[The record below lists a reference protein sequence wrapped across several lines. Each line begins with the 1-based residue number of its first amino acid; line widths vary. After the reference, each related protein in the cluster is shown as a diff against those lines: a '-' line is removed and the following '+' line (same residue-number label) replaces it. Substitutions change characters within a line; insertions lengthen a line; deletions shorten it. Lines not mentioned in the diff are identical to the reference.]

1 MTHPENSL
9 IIHAEGTREELLKVI
24 WEKIF
29 KNPVE
34 EVGEEPVEMEF
45 EKEIEIGEPVAMH
58 APGAKESDEVG
69 SVELTLK
76 VRIDDENQAGRAA
89 LLLASTTT
97 GEAESVFKRE
107 LSSIGWRS
115 VATEVGGLAG
125 DLPQKITRAL
135 VGASLNAG
143 VVEKKRNEM
152 HALMHAALEALD
164 GFLAVG
170 MLEASVGAKI
180 AIVRNS
186 RWISVAVMGDT
197 AYHAVAHHE
206 RCGLGVMHI

>member
-1 MTHPENSL
+1 MFVIWKKIFNTPQ
-9 IIHAEGTREELLKVI
+9 EEL
-24 WEKIF
+24 EDD
-29 KNPVE
+29 
-34 EVGEEPVEMEF
+34 PVEMEAGAVSQ
-45 EKEIEIGEPVAMH
+45 EEVPPRAARENHVRDREPVSLDINSRGGERDQA
-58 APGAKESDEVG
+58 GI
-69 SVELTLK
+69 ELNLNI
-76 VRIDDENQAGRAA
+76 RIDDESQVGRAA
-89 LLLASTTT
+89 LLLAATTSNET
-97 GEAESVFKRE
+97 ECVFKKE

-143 VVEKKRNEM
+143 VVDKRRNEM

-164 GFLAVG
+164 GFLVVG

-186 RWISVAVMGDT
+186 KWISVAVMGDT

>member
-1 MTHPENSL
+1 MFVIWKKIFNAPQ
-9 IIHAEGTREELLKVI
+9 EEL
-24 WEKIF
+24 E
-29 KNPVE
+29 
-34 EVGEEPVEMEF
+34 EEPVKMEAESVCPEEVNHRPSQQSHGR
-45 EKEIEIGEPVAMH
+45 EKEPLSLDINSRGGERDQS
-58 APGAKESDEVG
+58 GID
-69 SVELTLK
+69 LNLRI
-76 VRIDDENQAGRAA
+76 RIDDESQVGRAA
-89 LLLASTTT
+89 LLLAATTSNET
-97 GEAESVFKRE
+97 ECVFKKE

-164 GFLAVG
+164 GFLVVG

-186 RWISVAVMGDT
+186 KWISVAVMGDT

>member
-1 MTHPENSL
+1 MIWKKMFTSPRKETETTAENDTTDDTKEVEDAPNERAPDLSHGKPECLQENS
-9 IIHAEGTREELLKVI
+9 
-24 WEKIF
+24 
-29 KNPVE
+29 E
-34 EVGEEPVEMEF
+34 EV
-45 EKEIEIGEPVAMH
+45 
-58 APGAKESDEVG
+58 SCR
-69 SVELTLK
+69 SVEVTLK
-76 VRIDDENQAGRAA
+76 IDIRDESQIGRTA

-97 GEAESVFKRE
+97 SESENCLKRE
-107 LSSIGWRS
+107 LASLGWKS

-135 VGASLNAG
+135 VGASLNAE
-143 VVEKKRNEM
+143 VVEKTRSEM
-152 HALMHAALEALD
+152 HALMHAALEALE
-164 GFLAVG
+164 GFLPVG

-186 RWISVAVMGDT
+186 RWIAVAVMGDT

>member
-1 MTHPENSL
+1 MIWKNIFTSP
-9 IIHAEGTREELLKVI
+9 REETEQI
-24 WEKIF
+24 D
-29 KNPVE
+29 E
-34 EVGEEPVEMEF
+34 ENKAVDGHSSENKFNKEGRVMSAPKTEF
-45 EKEIEIGEPVAMH
+45 PRDIQ
-58 APGAKESDEVG
+58 DEG
-69 SVELTLK
+69 RSRTVELNLHI
-76 VRIDDENQAGRAA
+76 VIHDESQVGRAA
-89 LLLASTTT
+89 LLLAATTT
-97 GEAESVFKRE
+97 SDSENRMKKD
-107 LSSIGWRS
+107 LTSIGWKS

-135 VGASLNAG
+135 VGASLNAE
-143 VVEKKRNEM
+143 VVEKTRNEM
-152 HALMHAALEALD
+152 HALMHAALEALE

-186 RWISVAVMGDT
+186 RWIAVAVMGDT

>member
-1 MTHPENSL
+1 M
-9 IIHAEGTREELLKVI
+9 I
-24 WEKIF
+24 WKKIF
-29 KNPVE
+29 NNPQE
-34 EVGEEPVEMEF
+34 DLEEEPVEM
-45 EKEIEIGEPVAMH
+45 KGEGNPV
-58 APGAKESDEVG
+58 EERDF
-69 SVELTLK
+69 SVEAGLTEPKKDAFTGVTATKEREREPEGFEMTLK
-76 VRIDDENQAGRAA
+76 VRIDDDSQVGRAA
-89 LLLASTTT
+89 LLLAATTSNET
-97 GEAESVFKRE
+97 ECFFKKE
-107 LSSIGWRS
+107 LSSIGWKS

-143 VVEKKRNEM
+143 VVEKRRDEM

-186 RWISVAVMGDT
+186 KWISVAVMGDT

>member
-1 MTHPENSL
+1 
-9 IIHAEGTREELLKVI
+9 VI
-24 WEKIF
+24 WKKIF
-29 KNPVE
+29 KNPQDEDVE
-34 EVGEEPVEMEF
+34 EEPVEMEF
-45 EKEIEIGEPVAMH
+45 IKEMEERGPVTVQRNGLGGVAERKH
-58 APGAKESDEVG
+58 
-69 SVELTLK
+69 VELNLK

-97 GEAESVFKRE
+97 SEAETVFKRE
-107 LSSIGWRS
+107 LASLGWKS

-164 GFLAVG
+164 GFLVVG

>member
-1 MTHPENSL
+1 
-9 IIHAEGTREELLKVI
+9 VI
-24 WEKIF
+24 WKKIF
-29 KNPVE
+29 NTPQDELE
-34 EVGEEPVEMEF
+34 EETSEMETGIIEESEEERF
-45 EKEIEIGEPVAMH
+45 PEKHGKGRDPVSLDFNVRGREWEKDRAGIELNLKIHIAD
-58 APGAKESDEVG
+58 ESQV
-69 SVELTLK
+69 
-76 VRIDDENQAGRAA
+76 GRAA
-89 LLLASTTT
+89 LLLAATTSNDS
-97 GEAESVFKRE
+97 EVIFKKE
-107 LSSIGWRS
+107 LASIGWKS

-143 VVEKKRNEM
+143 VVEKRRNEM
-152 HALMHAALEALD
+152 HALMHAALEALE
-164 GFLAVG
+164 GFLSVG

-186 RWISVAVMGDT
+186 KWISVAVMGDT

>member
-1 MTHPENSL
+1 MIWKRIFTPQTIDEQPNNTGIPLAEKPES
-9 IIHAEGTREELLKVI
+9 E
-24 WEKIF
+24 
-29 KNPVE
+29 
-34 EVGEEPVEMEF
+34 EEPSVGTTP
-45 EKEIEIGEPVAMH
+45 KEEIP
-58 APGAKESDEVG
+58 S
-69 SVELTLK
+69 SVLELT
-76 VRIDDENQAGRAA
+76 VRVRLDDENQVGRAA
-89 LLLASTTT
+89 LLLAATTT
-97 GEAESVFKRE
+97 VESENSFRRD
-107 LSSIGWRS
+107 LARWNWRS

-152 HALMHAALEALD
+152 HALMHAAVEALD

-170 MLEASVGAKI
+170 MLEASIGAKI
-180 AIVRNS
+180 SIVRNS
-186 RWISVAVMGDT
+186 RWIAVAVMGDT

>member
-1 MTHPENSL
+1 M
-9 IIHAEGTREELLKVI
+9 I
-24 WEKIF
+24 WKKMFTSPRDETEQKRDEKS
-29 KNPVE
+29 VE
-34 EVGEEPVEMEF
+34 EAETSLNGAEEKRGAFPEPQVEDARGIQE
-45 EKEIEIGEPVAMH
+45 EGK
-58 APGAKESDEVG
+58 SR
-69 SVELTLK
+69 SVELTIK
-76 VRIDDENQAGRAA
+76 ITIHDESQIGRTA
-89 LLLASTTT
+89 LLLAATTSSDT
-97 GEAESVFKRE
+97 ENRMKRE
-107 LSSIGWRS
+107 LASIGWKS

-135 VGASLNAG
+135 VGASLNAE
-143 VVEKKRNEM
+143 VVEKTRNEM
-152 HALMHAALEALD
+152 HALMHAALEALE

-186 RWISVAVMGDT
+186 RWIAVAVMGDT

>member
-1 MTHPENSL
+1 M
-9 IIHAEGTREELLKVI
+9 I
-24 WEKIF
+24 WKNIF
-29 KNPVE
+29 KNPQDEDVE
-34 EVGEEPVEMEF
+34 EEPVEMELLQGM
-45 EKEIEIGEPVAMH
+45 EEDREPVTLQMNGPRA
-58 APGAKESDEVG
+58 ESERNG
-69 SVELTLK
+69 VELNLK
-76 VRIDDENQAGRAA
+76 IRIDDENQAGRAA

-97 GEAESVFKRE
+97 SEAESVFKRE
-107 LSSIGWRS
+107 LASLGWKS

-186 RWISVAVMGDT
+186 RWIAVAVMGDT

>member
-1 MTHPENSL
+1 MFVIWKKIFNTPQ
-9 IIHAEGTREELLKVI
+9 EEL
-24 WEKIF
+24 E
-29 KNPVE
+29 
-34 EVGEEPVEMEF
+34 EEPVEMEAGAGYPEDVTPRVSHQSHGR
-45 EKEIEIGEPVAMH
+45 EKEPLSLDINSRGGERDQPGIE
-58 APGAKESDEVG
+58 
-69 SVELTLK
+69 LNLK
-76 VRIDDENQAGRAA
+76 IRIDDESQVGRAA
-89 LLLASTTT
+89 LLLAATTSNET
-97 GEAESVFKRE
+97 ECVFKKE
-107 LSSIGWRS
+107 LSSMGWRS

-164 GFLAVG
+164 GFLVVG

-180 AIVRNS
+180 AIVRNTK
-186 RWISVAVMGDT
+186 WISVAVMGDT
-197 AYHAVAHHE
+197 ASHAVAHHE

>member
-1 MTHPENSL
+1 M
-9 IIHAEGTREELLKVI
+9 I
-24 WEKIF
+24 WKRIF
-29 KNPVE
+29 TPQTIDEQPNNTGIPVA
-34 EVGEEPVEMEF
+34 
-45 EKEIEIGEPVAMH
+45 GEP
-58 APGAKESDEVG
+58 ESEEDT
-69 SVELTLK
+69 SVETAPKEERPSSVLELT
-76 VRIDDENQAGRAA
+76 VRVRLDDENQVGRAA
-89 LLLASTTT
+89 LLLAATTT
-97 GEAESVFKRE
+97 VESENSFRRD
-107 LSSIGWRS
+107 LARWNWRS

-152 HALMHAALEALD
+152 HALMHAAVEALD

-170 MLEASVGAKI
+170 MLEASIGAKI
-180 AIVRNS
+180 SIVRNS
-186 RWISVAVMGDT
+186 RWIAVAVMGDT

>member
-1 MTHPENSL
+1 MD
-9 IIHAEGTREELLKVI
+9 GVK
-24 WEKIF
+24 WKGIF
-29 KNPVE
+29 KNPQ
-34 EVGEEPVEMEF
+34 GEEWEELGEME
-45 EKEIEIGEPVAMH
+45 EAGRTEEREATVLDMSTPPDGQERRGV
-58 APGAKESDEVG
+58 EVNFRI
-69 SVELTLK
+69 
-76 VRIDDENQAGRAA
+76 RIDDENQAGRAA

-97 GEAESVFKRE
+97 SEAETTFKRE
-107 LSSIGWRS
+107 LASLGWKS

-125 DLPQKITRAL
+125 ILPQKITGAL

>member
-1 MTHPENSL
+1 MRYND
-9 IIHAEGTREELLKVI
+9 IREGSGGLVI
-24 WEKIF
+24 WKRIF
-29 KNPVE
+29 TPQTIDEQPNNTGIPVA
-34 EVGEEPVEMEF
+34 
-45 EKEIEIGEPVAMH
+45 GEP
-58 APGAKESDEVG
+58 ESEEDT
-69 SVELTLK
+69 SVETAPKEEMPSSVLELT
-76 VRIDDENQAGRAA
+76 VRVRLDDENQVGRAA
-89 LLLASTTT
+89 LLLAATTT
-97 GEAESVFKRE
+97 EESENSFRRD
-107 LSSIGWRS
+107 LARWNWRS

-152 HALMHAALEALD
+152 HALMHAAVEALD

-170 MLEASVGAKI
+170 MLEASIGAKI
-180 AIVRNS
+180 SIVRNS
-186 RWISVAVMGDT
+186 RWIAVAVMGDT

>member
-1 MTHPENSL
+1 
-9 IIHAEGTREELLKVI
+9 VI
-24 WEKIF
+24 WKRIF
-29 KNPVE
+29 TPQTIDEQPNNTGIPVA
-34 EVGEEPVEMEF
+34 
-45 EKEIEIGEPVAMH
+45 GEP
-58 APGAKESDEVG
+58 ESEEDT
-69 SVELTLK
+69 SVETAPKEERPSSVLELT
-76 VRIDDENQAGRAA
+76 VRVRLDDENQVGRAA
-89 LLLASTTT
+89 LLLAATTT
-97 GEAESVFKRE
+97 EESENSFRRD
-107 LSSIGWRS
+107 LARWNWRS

-152 HALMHAALEALD
+152 HALMHAAVEALD

-170 MLEASVGAKI
+170 MLEASIGAKI
-180 AIVRNS
+180 SIVRNS
-186 RWISVAVMGDT
+186 RWIAVAVMGDT

>member
-1 MTHPENSL
+1 ML
-9 IIHAEGTREELLKVI
+9 WK
-24 WEKIF
+24 KIF
-29 KNPVE
+29 NNQE
-34 EVGEEPVEMEF
+34 EVIMEEVMAEEEKVENN
-45 EKEIEIGEPVAMH
+45 IGSSQR
-58 APGAKESDEVG
+58 GIDL
-69 SVELTLK
+69 ELHIHVHLN
-76 VRIDDENQAGRAA
+76 DENQVGRAA

-97 GEAESVFKRE
+97 PDSENELKRE
-107 LSSIGWRS
+107 LLQNGWRS

-143 VVEKKRNEM
+143 VVEKTRNEM
-152 HALMHAALEALD
+152 HALMHAAVEALE
-164 GFLAVG
+164 GFLTVG

-180 AIVRNS
+180 AIVRID
-186 RWISVAVMGDT
+186 RWIAVAVMGDT

>member
-1 MTHPENSL
+1 MIWKNMFTSP
-9 IIHAEGTREELLKVI
+9 REER
-24 WEKIF
+24 EQA
-29 KNPVE
+29 
-34 EVGEEPVEMEF
+34 GEETEAVNGQAAEESACEADQDPAGLKTEPA
-45 EKEIEIGEPVAMH
+45 GELQ
-58 APGAKESDEVG
+58 DEG
-69 SVELTLK
+69 RSRTVELTLK
-76 VRIDDENQAGRAA
+76 ISIHDESQIGRTA
-89 LLLASTTT
+89 LLLAATTT
-97 GEAESVFKRE
+97 SDSENRMKRE
-107 LSSIGWRS
+107 LASIGWKS

-135 VGASLNAG
+135 VGASLNAE
-143 VVEKKRNEM
+143 VVEKTRNEM

-186 RWISVAVMGDT
+186 RWIAVAVMGDT

>member
-1 MTHPENSL
+1 MRYN
-9 IIHAEGTREELLKVI
+9 ITRGESGRVVI
-24 WEKIF
+24 WKRIF
-29 KNPVE
+29 TSQAVE
-34 EVGEEPVEMEF
+34 ERQGGDEMTDAGETENVGEEGQRERLRNEGKPSPVL
-45 EKEIEIGEPVAMH
+45 
-58 APGAKESDEVG
+58 
-69 SVELTLK
+69 ELT
-76 VRIDDENQAGRAA
+76 VRVRLDDENQVGRAA
-89 LLLASTTT
+89 LLLAATTT
-97 GEAESVFKRE
+97 EESENHFRRDLAQCNWK
-107 LSSIGWRS
+107 S

-143 VVEKKRNEM
+143 VVEKKRGEM
-152 HALMHAALEALD
+152 HALMHAAVEALD

-186 RWISVAVMGDT
+186 RWIAVAVMGDT

>member
-1 MTHPENSL
+1 M
-9 IIHAEGTREELLKVI
+9 I
-24 WEKIF
+24 WKNIF
-29 KNPVE
+29 KNPQDEDVE
-34 EVGEEPVEMEF
+34 EEPVEMELLQGM
-45 EKEIEIGEPVAMH
+45 EEDREPVTLQMNGPRA
-58 APGAKESDEVG
+58 ESERNG
-69 SVELTLK
+69 VELNLK
-76 VRIDDENQAGRAA
+76 IRIDDENQAGRAA

-97 GEAESVFKRE
+97 SEAESVFKRE
-107 LSSIGWRS
+107 LASLGWKS

>member
-1 MTHPENSL
+1 MFVIWKKIFNTPQ
-9 IIHAEGTREELLKVI
+9 EEL
-24 WEKIF
+24 ED
-29 KNPVE
+29 
-34 EVGEEPVEMEF
+34 EPVEMEAGAGA
-45 EKEIEIGEPVAMH
+45 ECPEDDIPRASHQHHGREREPLSLDINSRGGERDQPGIE
-58 APGAKESDEVG
+58 
-69 SVELTLK
+69 LNLK
-76 VRIDDENQAGRAA
+76 IRIDDESQVGRAA
-89 LLLASTTT
+89 LLLAATTSNET
-97 GEAESVFKRE
+97 ECVFKKE

-164 GFLAVG
+164 GFLVVG

-186 RWISVAVMGDT
+186 KWISVAVMGDT

>member
-1 MTHPENSL
+1 M
-9 IIHAEGTREELLKVI
+9 I
-24 WEKIF
+24 WKKIF
-29 KNPVE
+29 NAPT
-34 EVGEEPVEMEF
+34 EEP
-45 EKEIEIGEPVAMH
+45 EIETEKAGFCQDCRAEESLQEDQLRRAAAGEA
-58 APGAKESDEVG
+58 GGRGRERESQG
-69 SVELTLK
+69 IELNLCI
-76 VRIDDENQAGRAA
+76 RIDDESQVGRAA
-89 LLLASTTT
+89 LLLAATTSN
-97 GEAESVFKRE
+97 EAERTFKND

-115 VATEVGGLAG
+115 VATEVGGLVG
-125 DLPQKITRAL
+125 DLPPKITRAL

-152 HALMHAALEALD
+152 HALMHAALEALE
-164 GFLAVG
+164 GFLATG
-170 MLEASVGAKI
+170 MLEASIGAKI

>member
-1 MTHPENSL
+1 MFVIWKKIFNTPQ
-9 IIHAEGTREELLKVI
+9 EEL
-24 WEKIF
+24 EDD
-29 KNPVE
+29 
-34 EVGEEPVEMEF
+34 PVEMEAGAVSQ
-45 EKEIEIGEPVAMH
+45 EEVPPRAARENHVRDREPVSLDINSRGGERDQ
-58 APGAKESDEVG
+58 PGI
-69 SVELTLK
+69 ELNLNI
-76 VRIDDENQAGRAA
+76 RIDDESQVGRAA
-89 LLLASTTT
+89 LLLAATTSNET
-97 GEAESVFKRE
+97 ECVFKKE

-143 VVEKKRNEM
+143 VVDKRRNEM

-164 GFLAVG
+164 GFLVVG

-186 RWISVAVMGDT
+186 KWISVAVMGDT

>member
-1 MTHPENSL
+1 M
-9 IIHAEGTREELLKVI
+9 I
-24 WEKIF
+24 WKNIF
-29 KNPVE
+29 KNPQDEDVE
-34 EVGEEPVEMEF
+34 EEPVEMELLQGM
-45 EKEIEIGEPVAMH
+45 EEEREPVTLQMNGPRADSERT
-58 APGAKESDEVG
+58 AI
-69 SVELTLK
+69 ELNLK
-76 VRIDDENQAGRAA
+76 IRIDDENQAGRAA

-97 GEAESVFKRE
+97 SEAENIFKRE
-107 LSSIGWRS
+107 LASLGWKS

-164 GFLAVG
+164 GFLVVG

-180 AIVRNS
+180 AIVRNN

>member
-1 MTHPENSL
+1 M
-9 IIHAEGTREELLKVI
+9 I
-24 WEKIF
+24 WKKIF
-29 KNPVE
+29 NAPPEGME
-34 EVGEEPVEMEF
+34 EEAAEDGFDEESQGDT
-45 EKEIEIGEPVAMH
+45 EIRTEAASVDRARQGAPAAGSGNNRERESQGIG
-58 APGAKESDEVG
+58 
-69 SVELTLK
+69 VELNLSI
-76 VRIDDENQAGRAA
+76 RIDDESQVGRAA
-89 LLLASTTT
+89 LLLAATTSN
-97 GEAESVFKRE
+97 EAEQIFKND

-115 VATEVGGLAG
+115 VATEVGGLVG
-125 DLPQKITRAL
+125 DLPPKITRAL

-152 HALMHAALEALD
+152 HALMHAALEALE
-164 GFLAVG
+164 GFLATG
-170 MLEASVGAKI
+170 MLEASIGAKI

>member
-1 MTHPENSL
+1 MFVFWKKIFNAPQ
-9 IIHAEGTREELLKVI
+9 EEL
-24 WEKIF
+24 ED
-29 KNPVE
+29 
-34 EVGEEPVEMEF
+34 EPVEMEAGAVCPEDANPGVSQQSHGR
-45 EKEIEIGEPVAMH
+45 EKEPVSLDINSRGRERDQSGIEL
-58 APGAKESDEVG
+58 S
-69 SVELTLK
+69 LK
-76 VRIDDENQAGRAA
+76 IRIDDESQVGRAA
-89 LLLASTTT
+89 LLLAATTSNET
-97 GEAESVFKRE
+97 ECVFKKE

-164 GFLAVG
+164 GFLVVG

-186 RWISVAVMGDT
+186 KWISVAVMGDT

>member
-1 MTHPENSL
+1 
-9 IIHAEGTREELLKVI
+9 VI
-24 WEKIF
+24 WKKIF
-29 KNPVE
+29 NNPQE
-34 EVGEEPVEMEF
+34 EGIEEEPVEMEF
-45 EKEIEIGEPVAMH
+45 VEGMEEREPVTLEINGPSGDA
-58 APGAKESDEVG
+58 GRSC
-69 SVELTLK
+69 VELNLK
-76 VRIDDENQAGRAA
+76 IRIDDENQAGRAA
-89 LLLASTTT
+89 LLLASTTSN
-97 GEAESVFKRE
+97 EAEIIFKRE
-107 LSSIGWRS
+107 LASLGWKS

-164 GFLAVG
+164 GFLVVG

-180 AIVRNS
+180 SIVRNS
-186 RWISVAVMGDT
+186 RWIAVAVMGDT

>member
-1 MTHPENSL
+1 M
-9 IIHAEGTREELLKVI
+9 I
-24 WEKIF
+24 WKRIF
-29 KNPVE
+29 TPQTIDEQPNNTGIPLA
-34 EVGEEPVEMEF
+34 
-45 EKEIEIGEPVAMH
+45 GEP
-58 APGAKESDEVG
+58 ESEEDS
-69 SVELTLK
+69 SVETAPKEEMPSSVLELT
-76 VRIDDENQAGRAA
+76 VRVRLDDENQVGRAA
-89 LLLASTTT
+89 LLLAATTT
-97 GEAESVFKRE
+97 EESENSFRRDLAKWN
-107 LSSIGWRS
+107 WRS

-152 HALMHAALEALD
+152 HALMHAAVEALD

-170 MLEASVGAKI
+170 MLEASIGAKI
-180 AIVRNS
+180 SIVRNS
-186 RWISVAVMGDT
+186 RWIAVAVMGDT